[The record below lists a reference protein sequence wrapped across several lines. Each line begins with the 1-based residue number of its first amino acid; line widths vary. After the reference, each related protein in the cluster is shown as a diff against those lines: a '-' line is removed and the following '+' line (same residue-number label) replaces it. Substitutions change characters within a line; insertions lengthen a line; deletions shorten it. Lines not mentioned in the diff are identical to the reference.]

1 MKYTKMFSVLFIA
14 IAVALATVKAASLE
28 DATKKAEAAVFD
40 NTLVGST
47 YFSVV
52 ANVTDPRAKVTSE
65 SIYGG
70 TIAFNAAV
78 INHLDLGA
86 SIDLARLADNK
97 LDTRNF
103 TGEVNSTLYTTFYG
117 IKPYVRAGLGW
128 AWERDN
134 AKSFS
139 GLSYH
144 AGVGV
149 EANVFKNLSVGGE
162 FYLKDIQN
170 SISGSQRVY
179 KPYVTFWLNDHV
191 GVTGAYVYNQTA
203 NSAGASLGLVAK
215 F

>member
-14 IAVALATVKAASLE
+14 IAVALATVKAATPEVAKSV
-28 DATKKAEAAVFD
+28 AAAVVD

-47 YFSVV
+47 YVSVV
-52 ANVTDPRAKVTSE
+52 ANVTDPRAKVTSD

-70 TIAFNAAV
+70 TVAVNAAV
-78 INHLDLGA
+78 FNHLDLGA

-97 LDTRNF
+97 LDTRNL
-103 TGEVNSTLYTTFYG
+103 TGEVNSTIYTTLYG
-117 IKPYVRAGLGW
+117 IKPYARVGLGW

-134 AKSFS
+134 AKSFQ
-139 GLSYH
+139 GLTYH

-149 EANVFKNLSVGGE
+149 EANVFKNLSVGCE
-162 FYLKDIQN
+162 FYLKDIRKATAG
-170 SISGSQRVY
+170 GSQRVF
-179 KPYVTFWLNDHV
+179 KPYITFWLNDHV